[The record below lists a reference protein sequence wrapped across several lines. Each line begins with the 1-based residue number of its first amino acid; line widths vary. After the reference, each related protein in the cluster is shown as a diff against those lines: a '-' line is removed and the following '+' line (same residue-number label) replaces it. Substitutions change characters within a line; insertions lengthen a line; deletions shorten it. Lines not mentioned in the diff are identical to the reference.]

1 MPLFRALLLFLFT
14 CTTCVAGPIVPHA
27 GTSPVSPDLVGRDIH
42 VDPAKGDDAH
52 DGVAGPVRT
61 IARGIRLAQPGDTI
75 HLATATY
82 YESADLSGK
91 HGASG
96 RPITLDGHG
105 ATLEGSDPVRL
116 AEWESLGHGLYR
128 KVKLI
133 PQMNDAISMRW
144 FFLWDHKMNRM
155 NRCSKGPSAPLKKP
169 TELQPGEWTYVK
181 EEDAFYI
188 QIPPDKSSDSVD
200 IRYPLRSSGVAFSR
214 EGSHLVVRNL
224 TATHVHNDGFNI
236 HGAQRELVFENI
248 AAIECGDDGFS
259 AHEDGDCRIDGF
271 VSIGNSTG
279 LCDTGTSRTYYKN
292 VYMKDCVGYDLF
304 FIGLE
309 HSLENALVESS
320 AARAFHLDGFRL
332 TNGQTCKLRMRNVA
346 LQRVGGGP
354 NEVRVGRGGV
364 LEAEQ
369 CTISNLSIQ
378 VTSGGNAAI
387 RKSFVSGS
395 PKPEVILWTNS
406 LWLSEENVYDV
417 ASWRVGQQVFA
428 AGKWEDFRRLM
439 GGETSSRTLTP
450 EEPNTGATATSSAPS
465 SPLPSLE
472 AVGANLPSL
481 QPLRDR
487 AVRPPSTVGTP

>member
-1 MPLFRALLLFLFT
+1 MPPFRALLFLFT
-14 CTTCVAGPIVPHA
+14 YTACVAGPIPPQA
-27 GTSPVSPDLVGRDIH
+27 AASTSPSDSAGRSIH

-52 DGVAGPVRT
+52 DGIAGPVRT

-75 HLATATY
+75 HLATTTY
-82 YESADLSGK
+82 YESADLTGK
-91 HGASG
+91 HGAPG

-105 ATLEGSDPVRL
+105 AILEGSDPVRL
-116 AEWESLGHGLYR
+116 AEWESLGQGLYR

-133 PQMNDAISMRW
+133 PHMNDAILMRW
-144 FFLWDHKMNRM
+144 FFLLENKMNRM

-169 TELQPGEWTYVK
+169 VELQPGEWTYVK

-188 QIPPDKSSDSVD
+188 KIPSDKSSDSVD
-200 IRYPLRSSGVAFSR
+200 IRYPVRSSGVAFSR

-309 HSLENALVESS
+309 HSLENALIESS
-320 AARAFHLDGFRL
+320 AARTFHLDGFRL
-332 TNGQTCKLRMRNVA
+332 TNGQTCRLRMRNVA
-346 LQRVGGGP
+346 IQRVGGGP
-354 NEVRVGRGGV
+354 NEVRVARSGV
-364 LEAEQ
+364 LETER
-369 CTISNLSIQ
+369 CTISNLNIQ
-378 VTSGGNAAI
+378 VTPGGNASI
-387 RKSFVSGS
+387 RKSLVTGD

-406 LWLSEENVYDV
+406 LWLSGENVYDV

-428 AGKWEDFRRLM
+428 AGKLEDFRRLM
-439 GGETSSRTLTP
+439 GGDAGSRMLTP
-450 EEPNTGATATSSAPS
+450 EGGSTDATTVNASAQ
-465 SPLPSLE
+465 PSLE
-472 AVGANLPSL
+472 AVGADLPSL
-481 QPLRDR
+481 QRLREKALKPL
-487 AVRPPSTVGTP
+487 STSGTP